1 MKKALIIT
9 PIVLSLFLFGCESKK
24 SMLQNTNTKQ
34 NVKKEKEIHKDL
46 SKITF
51 IINEIGED
59 EFHEEKVTVKLI
71 DGNNKI
77 LKEGEGY
84 DGLGICSEGIEAFG
98 DADFPNKFGLRKYN
112 NEKIKDVIFDDIG
125 GFKDGI
131 SRASINGKYGYID
144 KSGEFII
151 KPQFDIASK
160 NFIEGLASVQSNG
173 KYGYIDKSGNFKI
186 KPQFDDA
193 RDFSE
198 GFAIIKVNNKYGF
211 IDKTGKIIIEP
222 KFDFAKDFKNGFAC
236 IGVDTDEVS
245 NKENSERPG
254 DSKTTVYKINYGYIN
269 KEGKIIIEPKF
280 KIPSN
285 FSEDLALN
293 TLDNKTYGYIDK
305 AGEFKIKPKDNQFF
319 GFMFGETNYNQSY
332 LYEFCD
338 GLAMAF
344 SEDNNGDIKGGYIG
358 KNGEFKIKPNF
369 NNNEPFI
376 NYSKDQKAVATIR
389 YDGKCGVIDSS
400 GKYVIKPNVK
410 YESIYCNIY

>member
-9 PIVLSLFLFGCESKK
+9 PIVLSLFLFGCENKK
-24 SMLQNTNTKQ
+24 VMLQNTNTKQ
-34 NVKKEKEIHKDL
+34 NFKKEKEKEIHKDL

-51 IINEIGED
+51 ILNEIGED
-59 EFHEEKVTVKLI
+59 EFHEEKVTVKLV

-84 DGLGICSEGIEAFG
+84 DGLGICSEGIETFG

-160 NFIEGLASVQSNG
+160 KFNEGLASVQFNG
-173 KYGYIDKSGNFKI
+173 KYGYIDKSGNIIIEPK
-186 KPQFDDA
+186 FDDA

-198 GFAIIKVNNKYGF
+198 GLAIIKVNNKYGF

-222 KFDFAKDFKNGFAC
+222 KFNFAKDFKNGLAC

-245 NKENSERPG
+245 SKE
-254 DSKTTVYKINYGYIN
+254 KNYGYIN
-269 KEGKIIIEPKF
+269 KEGKTIIEPKF

-285 FSEDLALN
+285 FSEGLALN

-305 AGEFKIKPKDNQFF
+305 VGEFKIKPKDNQFF
-319 GFMFGETNYNQSY
+319 GFMFGETDYNQSN

-344 SEDNNGDIKGGYIG
+344 SKDDNGDIKGGYID
-358 KNGEFKIKPNF
+358 KNGEFKIKPKF
-369 NNNEPFI
+369 NNHEPFI
-376 NYSKDQKAVATIR
+376 KYSKDQKAVATIR
-389 YDGKCGVIDSS
+389 YDGKWGVIDSS